1 AGHYVKISVRDTGV
15 GMDEETQRR
24 IFEPFFTTKE
34 MGRGTGLGLAS
45 AYGIIKNHGG
55 IINVYSQKDQGT
67 TFNIYL
73 PATSAK
79 SKEQSAESQIEFT
92 RGTETILLVDD
103 EDTIIDVGQKVLKKL
118 GYKVFVARSGQE
130 AIEVLSKA
138 QRAEGK
144 EQEQEGKK
152 RSAPDLVILDMIMPD
167 MGGGEVYDK
176 TKEIKPDIKV
186 LLSSGYGIDGHVA
199 EILDRGCD
207 GFIQKPF
214 TKISRSPVGKRYIL

>member
-34 MGRGTGLGLAS
+34 MGRGTGLGLSS

-55 IINVYSQKDQGT
+55 IINVYSEKGEGT

-73 PATSAK
+73 PAVEAMETGARDEESGFRE
-79 SKEQSAESQIEFT
+79 KEIQ
-92 RGTETILLVDD
+92 RGDETILLVDD
-103 EDTIIDVGQKVLKKL
+103 EDTVIDVGQKVLKKL

-130 AIEVLSKA
+130 AIELYRKS
-138 QRAEGK
+138 RDHI
-144 EQEQEGKK
+144 
-152 RSAPDLVILDMIMPD
+152 DLVILDMIMPD
-167 MGGGEVYDK
+167 TGGGKVYDK
-176 TKEIKPDIKV
+176 MKEIKPDIKV

-214 TKISRSPVGKRYIL
+214 TKK